1 MEVNLAKIYLYSNIP
16 SNGAKDLVH
25 AIGAT
30 RLRKFDGMD
39 FWIKNKKIQLSPGD
53 AIICWGRLLPELDG
67 IKILNPG
74 KNLSKLDEMWALVNS
89 GIPTITIKDTATKP
103 SEGFIARS
111 KYHVGGND
119 LLNTPARPDFYA
131 KKEPLVK
138 EYRIHSFNQRSIRA
152 GVKQPRD
159 GFQVV
164 GSEADFKLGLD
175 AHPWIRSY
183 DGGWRINYDD
193 FQSTKDLRELAH
205 KAVKALKLN
214 FGAVDI
220 GERADGTRLVL
231 EVNKAPGL
239 EGGTLEAYKRAIEK
253 WLEVEPKEEVKK
265 EAEPAKPAAPYVNP
279 LDAREQRYGAPRWP
293 RAGAQPVRPGA
304 PDMPTGLEPQV
315 IRWIDAQG
323 NMREGGGIG
332 PQAPVQPA
340 RPRPMAPPP
349 VHRGA
354 GVRDNPFP
362 VPRPNRNFGPN
373 EMNNIRREAEARLG
387 RPVGLD
393 EVERVERDL
402 NINRG

>member
-1 MEVNLAKIYLYSNIP
+1 MKIYLYSNIP
-16 SNGAKDLVH
+16 SNGAKDLVQ
-25 AIGAT
+25 ALGAT

-39 FWIKNKKIQLSPGD
+39 FWIKNKKIQLNPGD

-89 GIPTITIKDTATKP
+89 GIPTITIKDNVTKP

-253 WLEVEPKEEVKK
+253 WLETEPAVEVKK
-265 EAEPAKPAAPYVNP
+265 ETETVKPPAPYVNP
-279 LDAREQRYGAPRWP
+279 LDVREQRYGAPRWP
-293 RAGAQPVRPGA
+293 RAGAPPARDVQAG
-304 PDMPTGLEPQV
+304 PQV
-315 IRWIDAQG
+315 NAHHFEGLRFIDAQG
-323 NMREGGGIG
+323 NFRENPDQVAGS
-332 PQAPVQPA
+332 QPT
-340 RPRPMAPPP
+340 RPRQFVNPPP
-349 VHRGA
+349 VRRGA
-354 GVRDNPFP
+354 GIGVGNAVP
-362 VPRPNRNFGPN
+362 PRPNRNFGPN
-373 EMNNIRREAEARLG
+373 DLNDVRRRAEVMLN
-387 RPVGLD
+387 RPVGVD
-393 EVERVERDL
+393 EVERVARDL
-402 NINRG
+402 NIDRG

>member
-89 GIPTITIKDTATKP
+89 GIPTITIKDNATKP

-253 WLEVEPKEEVKK
+253 WLEVEPVVEVKK

-293 RAGAQPVRPGA
+293 RANVQPANG
-304 PDMPTGLEPQV
+304 MLEPQV

-323 NMREGGGIG
+323 NMREGGGIEAEN
-332 PQAPVQPA
+332 PQPA
-340 RPRPMAPPP
+340 RPRQFMNPPP
-349 VHRGA
+349 IRRGA
-354 GVRDNPFP
+354 GIGIGNAVP
-362 VPRPNRNFGPN
+362 PRPNRNPAMID
-373 EMNNIRREAEARLG
+373 EARREAERVLG
-387 RPVGLD
+387 RPVSD
-393 EVERVERDL
+393 RDVEEALFGR
-402 NINRG
+402 RG